1 MTKLDRHNKILK
13 IIKEKDIENQEELV
27 NELQKE
33 GFIVTQ
39 ATISRDI
46 KELKLVKILSSDGK
60 RYKYSIRD
68 VNENITLDKFLSL
81 LSKVIVD
88 IDYSGNIIAIK
99 TLSGAASSA
108 AEAIDELN
116 WSEIVGTIAG
126 NNTIFVLIDKDDNV
140 KEVIDRLRKIVD
152 TQIGENIKELG

>member
-60 RYKYSIRD
+60 KYKYSTRD

-81 LSKVIVD
+81 FSKVIVD

-108 AEAIDELN
+108 AEAIDELS

-126 NNTIFVLIDKDDNV
+126 NNTIFVLIDKEDNV
-140 KEVIDRLRKIVD
+140 KEVIDKLKEIVD
-152 TQIGENIKELG
+152 THTGENIKKLS

>member
-60 RYKYSIRD
+60 RYKYSTRD
-68 VNENITLDKFLSL
+68 VNENVTLDKFLSL

-88 IDYSGNIIAIK
+88 VDYSGNIIAIK

-126 NNTIFVLIDKDDNV
+126 NNTIFVLVDKDDNV
-140 KEVIDRLRKIVD
+140 KEVIDRLKKIVD
-152 TQIGENIKELG
+152 TQMGENIKKLS

>member
-60 RYKYSIRD
+60 KYKYSTRD

-88 IDYSGNIIAIK
+88 MDYSGNIIAIK

-108 AEAIDELN
+108 AEAIDELS

-140 KEVIDRLRKIVD
+140 KGVIDKLKEIVD
-152 TQIGENIKELG
+152 THTGENIKKLS

>member
-60 RYKYSIRD
+60 RYKYSTRD

-88 IDYSGNIIAIK
+88 VDYSGNIIAIK

-126 NNTIFVLIDKDDNV
+126 NNTIFVLVDKDDNV
-140 KEVIDRLRKIVD
+140 KEVIDRLKKIVD
-152 TQIGENIKELG
+152 TQMGENIKKLS

>member
-60 RYKYSIRD
+60 KYKYSTRD
-68 VNENITLDKFLSL
+68 VNENVTLDKFLSL

-88 IDYSGNIIAIK
+88 MDYSGNIIAIK

-108 AEAIDELN
+108 AEAIDELS

-140 KEVIDRLRKIVD
+140 KGVIDKLKEIVD
-152 TQIGENIKELG
+152 THTGENIKKLS